1 MRINLQKLAFSTLT
15 FSLAT
20 TLAITAFSESASAKK
35 KGAKY
40 NKSNVVPS
48 LVFEAFFETDNG
60 DDILDTEDNNENI
73 GIFPN
78 AIQLEQANINPKSFV
93 GEPGE
98 ELFDLRDKAELFEED
113 NVFSGFLDQENRVF
127 NLSATRL
134 EDDLIQYQIYQGYID
149 NPDLGIRFAPVEA
162 PSSNLDFV
170 NNIENII
177 ESSDIGE
184 YTIEETNEKF
194 TQNGAGVLGLAINKS
209 IRFLDEGDNDIND
222 ALDDLKITQIGSRP
236 SPSTSIPEPTTTLAS
251 IFALGFAGKFLR
263 KSKKDN
269 A

>member
-20 TLAITAFSESASAKK
+20 TLAVVSFSESASAKK
-35 KGAKY
+35 KGKKI
-40 NKSNVVPS
+40 NKSNVLPA
-48 LVFEAFFETDNG
+48 LKFDAIFETDDGEDVLDTNSS
-60 DDILDTEDNNENI
+60 DDIGVFLNAIKVDEIQIDKKNNELQP
-73 GIFPN
+73 GAEIFDN
-78 AIQLEQANINPKSFV
+78 GKVVEEIDYNPFNN
-93 GEPGE
+93 EA
-98 ELFDLRDKAELFEED
+98 FT
-113 NVFSGFLDQENRVF
+113 F
-127 NLSATRL
+127 NLSAKRQ
-134 EDDLIQYQIYQGYID
+134 DID
-149 NPDLGIRFAPVEA
+149 NPDIGIKFASIKA
-162 PSSNLDFV
+162 PSSASNLDFV